1 LAPELASLVVVKP
14 AAVLF
19 EVEDQSYLEARTR
32 DSHADPAIFRQR
44 DGFGEVRAV
53 NWAPVR

>member
-32 DSHADPAIFRQR
+32 DSYADPAIFRQR

-53 NWAPVR
+53 N